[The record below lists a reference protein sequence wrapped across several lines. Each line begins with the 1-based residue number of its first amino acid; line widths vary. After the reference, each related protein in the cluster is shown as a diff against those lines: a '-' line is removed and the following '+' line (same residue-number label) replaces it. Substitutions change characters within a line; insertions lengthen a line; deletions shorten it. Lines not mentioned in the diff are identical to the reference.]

1 MELILSTPL
10 KHIFHGGQKMARK
23 KNRDQET
30 DVQENGVVS
39 PTAEKDADRALRK
52 AKNVAKRTAKKDAIK
67 KLIAFVKGNSEDK
80 ELLLICKLLTPGQR
94 FGGMR
99 TGAGSIIEEAFL
111 EVDSW
116 DEDTIWKQY
125 KLGRAEMRKIC
136 VNLIKKKAPADRLW
150 ISFVSETGIYTLE
163 ATGPD
168 APADWIGYQPID
180 MEEMDI

>member
-1 MELILSTPL
+1 
-10 KHIFHGGQKMARK
+10 MARK
-23 KNRDQET
+23 KNQNQVQET
-30 DVQENGVVS
+30 SEVTGVVDARA
-39 PTAEKDADRALRK
+39 TKKAERK
-52 AKNVAKRTAKKDAIK
+52 EKNIVKRTLKKDAVK
-67 KLIAFVKGNSEDK
+67 KLIAFVKGNSEDN
-80 ELLLICKLLTPGQR
+80 ELLLACKLLTPGQR
-94 FGGMR
+94 FGGTR